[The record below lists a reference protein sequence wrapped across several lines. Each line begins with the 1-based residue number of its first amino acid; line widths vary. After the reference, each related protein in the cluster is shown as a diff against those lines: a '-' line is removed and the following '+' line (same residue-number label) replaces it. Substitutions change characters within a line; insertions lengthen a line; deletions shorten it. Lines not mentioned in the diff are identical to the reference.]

1 MNYLIKGI
9 MTWMPIDWARHPPEA
24 KQSVIKIPAGLRIA
38 GAALRV
44 VFIACL
50 LLITI
55 RVSMPQNET
64 IWTAYDTPGDLV
76 RIILGFA
83 VCIWI
88 AVQLFRAPRDPQ
100 AYRTWVYL
108 GLFVVPFALVCL
120 FAVW

>member
-1 MNYLIKGI
+1 
-9 MTWMPIDWARHPPEA
+9 MTWSPIEWARHPPEA
-24 KQSVIKIPAGLRIA
+24 RSSAVKIPSGFRIV

-44 VFIACL
+44 IFMACL
-50 LLITI
+50 LLITL

-83 VCIWI
+83 VCFWI

-108 GLFVVPFALVCL
+108 GLFVVPFALICL
-120 FAVW
+120 IAIW